1 MIPNS
6 QFLHKI
12 LPMNMNY
19 LIICLLRH
27 SETSLCV
34 TASELQ
40 TIFIMYVL
48 LLLPQRSYDTGTA
61 RDTAL
66 HRAALKL
73 GADKRHEPQ

>member
-34 TASELQ
+34 TASDN
-40 TIFIMYVL
+40 IYNVL